1 MIIGVGV
8 DVLNLKRF
16 RKIVKKNNK
25 ILERLLTEKEIE
37 LFKNY
42 LDPIPHYA
50 GRFSLKESIIKA
62 GKDYLNIKS
71 YKDIEIL
78 KDNNDKP
85 LVIKPHGKIFISISH
100 DGQYVVSV
108 AVIEE

>member
-1 MIIGVGV
+1 MIIGIGI

-16 RKIVKKNNK
+16 RKIVKRNFR
-25 ILERLLTEKEIE
+25 ILERIFTEREIE

-42 LDPIPHYA
+42 KDPIPHYA
-50 GRFSLKESIIKA
+50 GRFSIKEAIIKA

-78 KDNNDKP
+78 KDNSDKP